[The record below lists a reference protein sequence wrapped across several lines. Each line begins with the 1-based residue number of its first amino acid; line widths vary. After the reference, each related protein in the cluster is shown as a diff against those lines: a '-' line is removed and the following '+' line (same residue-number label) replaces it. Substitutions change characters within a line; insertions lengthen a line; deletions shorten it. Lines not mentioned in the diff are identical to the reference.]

1 MTEPAENP
9 EEEALVAEHNA
20 CPQCGEKRIDWLV
33 WQDDERVKCS
43 TCGEVYAP

>member
-9 EEEALVAEHNA
+9 EEEALVPEHSA
-20 CPQCGEKRIDWLV
+20 CPRCGERRMDWLV

>member
-20 CPQCGEKRIDWLV
+20 CPQCGEKRMDWLV
-33 WQDDERVKCS
+33 WQDDERVKCA
-43 TCGEVYAP
+43 TCGQVYEP